1 MSKIWIFD
9 SIENNC
15 DVCKGEDCMKNFCK
29 PLALFRIDFFGAA
42 HGWSYAKWAPLPK
55 ICHIYPTVIK
65 LGTAIPLLKK
75 IQKIR

>member
-29 PLALFRIDFFGAA
+29 PLTLFRIDFFGLLTD
-42 HGWSYAKWAPLPK
+42 GVRPNGLPSLK
-55 ICHIYPTVIK
+55 SATY
-65 LGTAIPLLKK
+65 IPQL
-75 IQKIR
+75 